1 MASLRFRSGGWD
13 LRYRERDGSERTER
27 FRGGSVR
34 RPPESALDRKAEVEM
49 ELRRGRYV
57 PREKREV
64 RFADY
69 YAPWAAARQIS
80 ASRRYT
86 DDQRAAKHVL
96 PYWGDWPI
104 CDIRPSDID
113 DWVARLAR
121 SMGPQSVRACYG
133 LLRGPLRRAVKDR
146 IIDDPCIDIALP
158 KLPSLRKNFDD
169 VLTAQEVDRLVAA
182 IVDPDPRYAAL
193 RTNGRYEALVF
204 MGAWLGPRW
213 NEAIG
218 LRLCD
223 INPLR
228 KEITFGR
235 VVVNQNGSTTFTE
248 AMSKTEDSRTVPVP
262 GLVMNSLLAHLED
275 YRPHAAREDFVFTSN
290 RETNVLRGTF
300 SRDVL
305 RKAVVRA
312 GLDGR
317 RVTWL
322 TLRHT
327 AASLMFDAGLT
338 IFEVQQRLGH
348 KSPTLTA
355 EIYTHLMRERFEEGR
370 NKMELY
376 MLANREQPLL
386 LDEAPSR
393 AATQSAR

>member
-1 MASLRFRSGGWD
+1 MASLRHRAGGWD
-13 LRYRERDGSERTER
+13 LRYRERTGKERTER
-27 FRGGSVR
+27 FRGGTAR
-34 RPPESALDRKAEVEM
+34 RPPEAALDRKAEVEM
-49 ELRRGRYV
+49 ELRRGKYV
-57 PREKREV
+57 PRERREV
-64 RFADY
+64 AFADY
-69 YAPWAAARQIS
+69 YGPWAAARQI
-80 ASRRYT
+80 AVTRRYT
-86 DDQRAAKHVL
+86 DDPRAAKHVL
-96 PYWGDWPI
+96 PYWGSWPI

-113 DWVARLAR
+113 DWIAILSR

-146 IIDDPCIDIALP
+146 IIDNPCIDIVLP
-158 KLPSLRKNFDD
+158 KLPSLRKTFDD

-182 IVDPDPRYAAL
+182 ILDPDPRYARL
-193 RTNGRYEALVF
+193 KTNGRYEALVF

-218 LRLCD
+218 LRICD
-223 INPLR
+223 VNPLR
-228 KEITFGR
+228 KELTFGR
-235 VVVNQNGSTTFTE
+235 IVVNQNGTHTFAE
-248 AMSKTEDSRTVPVP
+248 AFSKTEDSRTVPVP
-262 GLVMNSLLAHLED
+262 GPVMDVLLRHQAV
-275 YRPHAAREDFVFTSN
+275 YRPDAGREDFMFTSN
-290 RETNVLRGTF
+290 RDTHVLRGTF

-305 RKAVVRA
+305 AKGVARA

-370 NKMELY
+370 EKLEAY
-376 MLANREQPLL
+376 MAVKRS
-386 LDEAPSR
+386 DHVSAGT
-393 AATQSAR
+393 ADATG

>member
-1 MASLRFRSGGWD
+1 MASLRYRAGGWD
-13 LRYRERDGSERTER
+13 LRYRERTGKERTER
-27 FRGGSVR
+27 FQGGSAR
-34 RPPESALDRKAEVEM
+34 RPPEAALDRKAEVELD
-49 ELRRGRYV
+49 LRRGKYV
-57 PREKREV
+57 PREKREIS
-64 RFADY
+64 FADY

-80 ASRRYT
+80 VSRRFT

-96 PYWGDWPI
+96 PYWGSWRI

-113 DWVARLAR
+113 DWVAILSR
-121 SMGPQSVRACYG
+121 SMGPQSVRACFG

-146 IIDDPCIDIALP
+146 IIDNPCIDIALP
-158 KLPSLRKNFDD
+158 KLPSLRKTFDD
-169 VLTAQEVDRLVAA
+169 VLTAEEVDRLVSG
-182 IVDPDPRYAAL
+182 IVDPDPRYASL
-193 RTNGRYEALVF
+193 KTNGRYQALVF

-218 LRLCD
+218 LRVCD

-228 KEITFGR
+228 KELTFGR
-235 VVVNQNGSTTFTE
+235 VVVNQNGSTTFEETY
-248 AMSKTEDSRTVPVP
+248 SKTEDSRTIPVP
-262 GLVMNSLLAHLED
+262 APVMDVLLTHIGT
-275 YRPHAAREDFVFTSN
+275 YRTGASRDDFVFTSN
-290 RETNVLRGTF
+290 RDTHVLRGTF

-305 RKAVVRA
+305 GKAVKRA

-317 RVTWL
+317 HITWL

-327 AASLMFDAGLT
+327 AASLMFDAGLS

-370 NKMELY
+370 KRMEDY
-376 MLANREQPLL
+376 MTLHRSSP
-386 LDEAPSR
+386 DEE
-393 AATQSAR
+393 AASDGGRIHPN

>member
-1 MASLRFRSGGWD
+1 MASLRYRAGGWD
-13 LRYRERDGSERTER
+13 LRYRERTGRERTER
-27 FRGGSVR
+27 FQGGTPR
-34 RPPESALDRKAEVEM
+34 RPPESALDRKAEVEV
-49 ELRRGRYV
+49 ELRRGKYI
-57 PREKREV
+57 PRESREV
-64 RFADY
+64 AFADY
-69 YAPWAAARQIS
+69 YLPWAAARQIS
-80 ASRRYT
+80 RSRRFT
-86 DDQRAAKHVL
+86 DDQRAGKHVL
-96 PYWGDWPI
+96 PYWGKWPI
-104 CDIRPSDID
+104 CDIRPSHID
-113 DWVARLAR
+113 DWIAVLSR

-146 IIDDPCIDIALP
+146 VIDDPCIDIRLP

-169 VLTAQEVDRLVAA
+169 VLTATEVDRLVSA
-182 IVDPDPRYAAL
+182 IVDPDPRYARL

-218 LRLCD
+218 LRICD
-223 INPLR
+223 LNPLR
-228 KEITFGR
+228 KELTLGR
-235 VVVNQNGSTTFTE
+235 VVVNQNGSQTFVE
-248 AMSKTEDSRTVPVP
+248 ALSKTEDSRTVPVP
-262 GLVMNSLLAHLED
+262 TEVMDRLTRHQKL
-275 YRPHAAREDFVFTSN
+275 YRPNADREDFLFTSN
-290 RETNVLRGTF
+290 RDTHVLRGTF

-305 RKAVVRA
+305 AKAVDRA
-312 GLDGR
+312 GFQGR

-370 NKMELY
+370 ERMETY
-376 MLANREQPLL
+376 M
-386 LDEAPSR
+386 
-393 AATQSAR
+393 ATKRSSPARSDTDATG